1 MYVYRLVG
9 IRRIMLANARQFIPV
24 RIAQIGNIKVGAVG
38 GPCSGLAFI
47 FPSRTESRCM
57 EASDNVRVICSESE
71 HCPVSRRRGLLVKW
85 RTNTEAKFV
94 IRMIFVSP
102 HCPAI
107 SPGGQTR
114 IAQHVKNSVIKV
126 HGALKVICP
135 NRDISQHFKHPLF
148 RQSEQRLSQS
158 SYLYHHPG
166 QDHRHASVG
175 RLGDKKCWLTPS
187 CADNTKTV

>member
-1 MYVYRLVG
+1 
-9 IRRIMLANARQFIPV
+9 MLANARQFMPV

-38 GPCSGLAFI
+38 GSCTGHAFI
-47 FPSRTESRCM
+47 FPTRTEARCM

-71 HCPVSRRRGLLVKW
+71 HCPVSRRRGLLVKR
-85 RTNTEAKFV
+85 RTNAEAKFV

-107 SPGGQTR
+107 SPGGQTC

-135 NRDISQHFKHPLF
+135 NRDKASTLNILF
-148 RQSEQRLSQS
+148 SVILNRDYRKVAIFITTQARIIGMPQL
-158 SYLYHHPG
+158 
-166 QDHRHASVG
+166 DASAIKNVG
-175 RLGDKKCWLTPS
+175 
-187 CADNTKTV
+187 